1 MPALNCQSAF
11 RTPQPSST
19 AGFTR
24 VVATDAPQFKFDHE
38 PHSWLAAGLRKSH
51 CAILSR
57 LGSVHDRVMLE
68 TSVVAG
74 FLIVY
79 ASPEKTPCRYLPKL
93 ALTAVLPLPNRSYT
107 TPPRGETSL

>member
-1 MPALNCQSAF
+1 MDILGSTWCWMPALNCQSAF

-24 VVATDAPQFKFDHE
+24 VVATDAPHARLDHG

-51 CAILSR
+51 CAILSL
-57 LGSVHDRVMLE
+57 LGSVHERVMLL

-79 ASPEKTPCRYLPKL
+79 ASPEKTPWRYFPKF
-93 ALTAVLPLPNRSYT
+93 AL
-107 TPPRGETSL
+107 